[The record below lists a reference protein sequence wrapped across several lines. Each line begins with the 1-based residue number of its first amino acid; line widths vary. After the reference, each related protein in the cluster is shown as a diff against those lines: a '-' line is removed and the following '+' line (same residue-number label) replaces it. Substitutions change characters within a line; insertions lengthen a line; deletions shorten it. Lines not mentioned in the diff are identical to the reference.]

1 MDKYFEEDTN
11 YLIKN
16 CSYLKELESKTILVT
31 GATGLIGS
39 TLIKTILEYS
49 SFTHN
54 NIKVIALGRNKEKMM
69 KIFEKY
75 VNDNNFSIFVG
86 DINSKIEIEENIDYI
101 IHTAAVTKSK
111 VLKDHPVETT
121 LTAILGT
128 KNVLDLA
135 SEKHIEGMVY
145 LSSMEAYGTF
155 EESLT
160 VNEEMLG
167 YIDLKNV
174 RNGYAESKRMCE
186 FLCNAYFTEYNVPVK
201 SARLAQ
207 TFGAGVP
214 VDDTRIFASIARD
227 VINKENIVLHTKGL
241 SEANYC
247 YISDTI
253 NAILTILI
261 KGVNG
266 ETYNIANEKCHTTIC
281 DMANMVCEKI
291 ANGNIKVVFDIP
303 EDVSING
310 YAPDT
315 KMKLSSEKLRGLGWK
330 PQYDLE
336 KSYQR
341 LILSYKE
348 RMK

>member
-1 MDKYFEEDTN
+1 MMKYYNKKLYIVETSSDNIKITTPKDYYIAKCIFEGDEKKMDKYFEEDTN

-31 GATGLIGS
+31 GATGLVGS

-69 KIFEKY
+69 KMFEKY

-145 LSSMEAYGTF
+145 F
-155 EESLT
+155 
-160 VNEEMLG
+160 
-167 YIDLKNV
+167 
-174 RNGYAESKRMCE
+174 
-186 FLCNAYFTEYNVPVK
+186 
-201 SARLAQ
+201 
-207 TFGAGVP
+207 
-214 VDDTRIFASIARD
+214 
-227 VINKENIVLHTKGL
+227 VINGSLWNI
-241 SEANYC
+241 
-247 YISDTI
+247 
-253 NAILTILI
+253 
-261 KGVNG
+261 
-266 ETYNIANEKCHTTIC
+266 
-281 DMANMVCEKI
+281 
-291 ANGNIKVVFDIP
+291 
-303 EDVSING
+303 
-310 YAPDT
+310 
-315 KMKLSSEKLRGLGWK
+315 
-330 PQYDLE
+330 
-336 KSYQR
+336 
-341 LILSYKE
+341 
-348 RMK
+348 